1 MTKRSDYIIGRR
13 EFVGGAVGL
22 IGAIM
27 SAVIGLPAVGY
38 LISPALK
45 GTGKEEWVPLGA
57 ISALKTG
64 IPTPFTFSQLKQV
77 AWRRTRIS
85 HTVYAISHDGQ
96 NVVVFSDACTH
107 LSCKVHWNEER
118 GAFVCPCHDGVFDK
132 EGNVVS
138 GPPPRPL
145 DRFETKVE
153 NDQLT
158 IRVEA

>member
-13 EFVGGAVGL
+13 EFVGGVVGL

-38 LISPALK
+38 VISPALK
-45 GTGKEEWVPLGA
+45 GATKEEWIPLGPT
-57 ISALKTG
+57 SALKTG
-64 IPTPFTFSQLKQV
+64 VPTPFTFSQMKQV

-85 HTVYAISHDGQ
+85 HKVYAISHDGQ
-96 NVVVFSDACTH
+96 NVAVFSDACTH
-107 LSCKVHWNEER
+107 LSCKVSWNEER
-118 GAFVCPCHDGVFDK
+118 GTFVCPCHDGLFDK
-132 EGNVVS
+132 DGNVVS

-145 DRFETKVE
+145 DRFEAKVE
-153 NDQLT
+153 NDQIT